1 MQHNMTEET
10 STEKKLLKMSPA
22 EAATVVL
29 DDILSNPEKEEAAR
43 KAIKDADA
51 EIKEAYCGAFLIG
64 NIVCNA
70 VYGTVMEPLTKM
82 AISYQ
87 TQLYVPL
94 GIVPT
99 CGEIMSHE
107 CPEDAE
113 VDPGELLV
121 ELGELVMRVV
131 FEGNYT
137 LQTARENADAARTKA
152 SGSGEI
158 VSVSTPARGVTP
170 AGSISTEK
178 HYSGE
183 SQSQPSQ
190 PSAAA
195 DETPSAQGPYTTRSP
210 REVIDIA
217 SSATREI
224 ETPAPSISLE
234 KRVTPRQGMQ

>member
-1 MQHNMTEET
+1 MTEEP
-10 STEKKLLKMSPA
+10 STEEKKLLRMSPA
-22 EAATVVL
+22 ETAAVVL
-29 DDILSNPEKEEAAR
+29 DDILSNPENEQKVR

-51 EIKEAYCGAFLIG
+51 EIKDAYGSPAFLIG

-82 AISYQ
+82 ARSYQ

-121 ELGELVMRVV
+121 ELGELWMRV

-158 VSVSTPARGVTP
+158 VSVSTPARGMTP
-170 AGSISTEK
+170 AGSISTESS
-178 HYSGE
+178 YSGE
-183 SQSQPSQ
+183 HQSQDSQ
-190 PSAAA
+190 PSAAV
-195 DETPSAQGPYTTRSP
+195 DETPSAQRSP
-210 REVIDIA
+210 SQVMEIA